1 MPPRAF
7 WRSGVVA
14 ELSEAVQPP
23 EAAQPPEVMRGLYVP
38 KFAITKDTAIMTA
51 GSCFAQ
57 HVHRNLKERDWAV
70 LDFESPRHNFRR
82 DVMTRFGYGMY
93 SARYGNIY
101 SVRQMVQLL
110 HEAYGVETPHAPVWQ
125 RPDGKYVDAQRPAIE
140 PDGYLTPELVR
151 DARDHHLRT
160 LRRTFESADLLIFTL
175 GLTETWCHDATG
187 TVYPTAPG
195 VIATPDLSL
204 DEPSEQPSE
213 ISYQNDGHRAIMA
226 DLRALNDFGKSR
238 NPQFKLLL
246 TVSPVPLTAT
256 ASSHHVLP
264 ATTYSKSVLRAAA
277 GEFARAHDTVDYFP
291 SFEVITKAAT
301 RGRFFE
307 ANQRSVTS
315 CGVNAAMNMFFQ
327 AHGEPVDTPA
337 PQPRSTAS
345 LTDDGDNA
353 VQCEEVL
360 LDAMNRSQT

>member
-1 MPPRAF
+1 MISPYDTLPPRAF

-14 ELSEAVQPP
+14 EVSETVDPRQAPQ
-23 EAAQPPEVMRGLYVP
+23 GLYLP

-57 HVHRNLKERDWAV
+57 HVHRNLHERDWAV
-70 LDFESPRHNFRR
+70 LDFENPRHNFRR

-110 HEAYGVETPHAPVWQ
+110 HEAYGLKTPHAPVWQ

-140 PDGYLTPELVR
+140 PDGYDSPELVQ
-151 DARDHHLRT
+151 DARAHHLRI
-160 LRRTFESADLLIFTL
+160 LRKTFESAELLIFTL
-175 GLTETWCHDATG
+175 GLTETWRHEPTG

-195 VIATPDLSL
+195 VIAAPD
-204 DEPSEQPSE
+204 QPSDGPHD
-213 ISYQNDGHRAIMA
+213 ISYQNDGHRAVLA

-238 NPQFKLLL
+238 NPNFKLLL

-256 ASSHHVLP
+256 ASGHHVLP
-264 ATTYSKSVLRAAA
+264 ATTYSKAVLRAAA

-291 SFEVITKAAT
+291 SFEVITNAAT

-315 CGVNAAMNMFFQ
+315 RGVKAAMNMFFQ
-327 AHGEPVDTPA
+327 AHGAAVDGPA
-337 PQPRSTAS
+337 PQPRITAS

-353 VQCEEVL
+353 VQCEEAL

>member
-1 MPPRAF
+1 MSPYDTLPPRAF

-14 ELSEAVQPP
+14 EVP
-23 EAAQPPEVMRGLYVP
+23 ESAEPIQVAEPLQAIQGLYLP
-38 KFAITKDTAIMTA
+38 KFAITKDTTIMTA

-57 HVHRNLKERDWAV
+57 HVHRNLYERDWAV
-70 LDFESPRHNFRR
+70 LDFESPQHNFRR

-101 SVRQMVQLL
+101 SARQMVQLL
-110 HEAYGVETPHAPVWQ
+110 HEAYGFETPHAPVWQ

-140 PDGYLTPELVR
+140 PDGYDTPELVR
-151 DARDHHLRT
+151 DARAHHLRI
-160 LRRTFESADLLIFTL
+160 LRKTFESAELLIFTL
-175 GLTETWCHDATG
+175 GLTETWCHTATG

-195 VIATPDLSL
+195 VIATPT
-204 DEPSEQPSE
+204 EPQE
-213 ISYQNDGHRAIMA
+213 ISYRNDGHRAIMA

-238 NPQFKLLL
+238 NPNFKLLL

-256 ASSHHVLP
+256 ASGAHVLP

-277 GEFARAHDTVDYFP
+277 GEFVRAHDTVDYFP
-291 SFEVITKAAT
+291 SFEIITNAAT

-315 CGVNAAMNMFFQ
+315 RGVKAAMDMFFQ
-327 AHGEPVDTPA
+327 AHGEEVDTH
-337 PQPRSTAS
+337 QPRISAS
-345 LTDDGDNA
+345 LTGGMADEGDNA

-360 LDAMNRSQT
+360 LDAMNRSLT